1 MEIVVALIFVGID
14 PTTGGGGSPT
24 VWVED
29 ELEEIIVQSWTAGAA
44 LCEKI
49 AGIEWVPGHTIGI
62 PAHESVIRIPAHML
76 PILKEAIER
85 VERARLRRAAEERPE
100 DRRTPGDA

>member
-1 MEIVVALIFVGID
+1 MALGFVGID

-29 ELEEIIVQSWTAGAA
+29 EEEEIIVQSQTADAA

-49 AGIEWVPGHTIGI
+49 AGTEWVPGHAVGI
-62 PAHESVIRIPAHML
+62 PAHESVIRIPARMV

-85 VERARLRRAAEERPE
+85 VERARLRRTAEERSAE
-100 DRRTPGDA
+100 RRTPGDA

>member
-1 MEIVVALIFVGID
+1 MALDFVGID

-29 ELEEIIVQSWTAGAA
+29 ELEEIIVQSLTANAA

-49 AGIEWVPGHTIGI
+49 AGTEWVPGHAIGI
-62 PAHESVIRIPAHML
+62 PAHESVIRIPARML

-85 VERARLRRAAEERPE
+85 VERARLHHAAEERPE
-100 DRRTPGDA
+100 DCRTPGDA